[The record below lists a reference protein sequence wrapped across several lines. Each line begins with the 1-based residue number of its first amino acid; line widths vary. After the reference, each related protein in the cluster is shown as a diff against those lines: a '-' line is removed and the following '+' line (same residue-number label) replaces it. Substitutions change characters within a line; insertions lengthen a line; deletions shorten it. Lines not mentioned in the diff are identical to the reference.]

1 VARRDNVGD
10 SHEKS
15 GREEGAVFTKRF
27 ARELMQLGRLEASPE
42 VSLDRITALA
52 ARDVPGCAGA
62 GAMIWLEEDVV
73 QSAASHPDTG
83 ALVEFQ
89 YTARAG
95 PQWEARQ
102 SGQPMMVAETMAE
115 DRWPRYALAALGCG
129 VRSSLAVPLR
139 VGATVVTIG
148 LDAVRPR
155 AFDEPAA
162 GSLAVL
168 LAEQITVALG
178 NTERYEA
185 AAREAAQ
192 MRRALDSW
200 SVVSEAKGVLMQT
213 QGLDADAAFD
223 WLRRVSQGSQVK
235 LADVA
240 RRLIEDY
247 ANRDGSPPRDPDRSP
262 E

>member
-1 VARRDNVGD
+1 MSVTGQ
-10 SHEKS
+10 EES
-15 GREEGAVFTKRF
+15 GCKEGAVFTKRF

-62 GAMIWLEEDVV
+62 GAVIWLEEDVV
-73 QSAASHPDTG
+73 HSAASHPDTG

-89 YTARAG
+89 YTTRTG

-102 SGQPMMVAETMAE
+102 AGQPVMVAETMAE
-115 DRWPRYALAALGCG
+115 DRWPRYAMAALGCG

-139 VGATVVTIG
+139 VGSTVVTIG

-155 AFDEPAA
+155 VFDEPAA
-162 GSLAVL
+162 GSLTML
-168 LAEQITVALG
+168 LAEQIAVALG

-185 AAREAAQ
+185 VAREASQ
-192 MRRALDSW
+192 MRQALDSW
-200 SVVSEAKGVLMQT
+200 GVVSEAKAVIMQAH
-213 QGLDADAAFD
+213 GCDADAAFD
-223 WLRRVSQGSQVK
+223 WLRRASQRSQVK

-240 RRLIEDY
+240 RRLIEEY
-247 ANRDGSPPRDPDRSP
+247 AGRDRPPPPEPDLSP

>member
-1 VARRDNVGD
+1 
-10 SHEKS
+10 
-15 GREEGAVFTKRF
+15 VFTKRF
-27 ARELMQLGRLEASPE
+27 ARELTQLGRLEASPE

-89 YTARAG
+89 YTARTG

-102 SGQPMMVAETMAE
+102 AGQPVMVAETMAE
-115 DRWPRYALAALGCG
+115 DRWPRYTMAALGFG

-139 VGATVVTIG
+139 VGAMVVTIG

-155 AFDEPAA
+155 VFDEPAA

-168 LAEQITVALG
+168 LAEQMAVALG

-192 MRRALDSW
+192 MRQALDSW
-200 SVVSEAKGVLMQT
+200 GVVSEAKGLLMQAH
-213 QGLDADAAFD
+213 GCDADTAFD
-223 WLRRVSQGSQVK
+223 WLRRASQRSQVK

-240 RRLIEDY
+240 RHLIEEY
-247 ANRDGSPPRDPDRSP
+247 AGQAGSPPRDPDLSP